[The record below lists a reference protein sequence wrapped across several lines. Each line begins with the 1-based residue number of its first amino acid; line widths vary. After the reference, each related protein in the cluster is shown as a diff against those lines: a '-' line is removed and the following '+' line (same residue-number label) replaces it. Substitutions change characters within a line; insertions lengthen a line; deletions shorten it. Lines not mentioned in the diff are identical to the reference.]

1 MMSRRPAYC
10 LALLILIIISPL
22 PASGFDGADSPY
34 SARQELRQRLV
45 VLLDHHDQIK
55 RSMESTHQDL
65 ISLAG
70 QKERALAKAKEL
82 EAQAPLLEKRLMAVE
97 FQQDGMTRLLAKQE
111 KSFHKRLRALY
122 LYGPDVS
129 AALWATSQDFSDAL
143 SRAQAL
149 DRILAMDRRRLDAIN
164 QRRAQLAALK
174 TDLAYRRNELAEV
187 KEQQAELARRLA
199 KMQADRKALLS
210 ELSSQKKRL
219 DISIA
224 ALTEAETRLAR
235 TFSLPGGPPP
245 EEKLPTRPAA
255 QAKPKPK
262 TSVIKARG
270 SLSPPVE
277 GKVVGRAGP
286 GRRGVVLETRPGAP
300 VRAPWAGTVVYA
312 ATLNGYGRV
321 VVLDHGQRVH
331 TVLAHLGT
339 LSVEKG
345 MQCTPGQV
353 VGAVDYGGRLYL
365 EVRRGTRP
373 VNPLTW
379 LRLKP

>member
-1 MMSRRPAYC
+1 MATQVKTL
-10 LALLILIIISPL
+10 LALLLALVVMPS
-22 PASGFDGADSPY
+22 AAKAFNGNDSPF

-55 RSMESTHQDL
+55 RSINSTRQEL
-65 ISLAG
+65 TSLAKQRQG
-70 QKERALAKAKEL
+70 SLAKAAEL
-82 EAQAPLLEKRLMAVE
+82 EAQAPLLEKRLQAVE
-97 FQQDGMTRLLAKQE
+97 LQQEGMARLLKVQE
-111 KSFHKRLRALY
+111 ANYHTRLRALY
-122 LYGPDVS
+122 LYGSDAS
-129 AALWATSQDFSDAL
+129 AALWATSQDFADAL
-143 SRAQAL
+143 FRAQTL
-149 DRILAMDRRRLDAIN
+149 DRILARDRLRLEALN
-164 QRRAQLAALK
+164 QRRADLAALK
-174 TDLAYRRNELAEV
+174 TDLTFRQNELIEV
-187 KEQQAELARRLA
+187 RAQQAELSQRLA
-199 KMQADRKALLS
+199 KMGKNRKTLLAG
-210 ELSSQKKRL
+210 LSSQEKKL
-219 DISIA
+219 EFSIA

-235 TFSLPGGPPP
+235 TFALPGAPPP
-245 EEKLPTRPAA
+245 AEPAPHKSTA
-255 QAKPKPK
+255 PQKPA
-262 TSVIKARG
+262 TSVLRMRG

-277 GKVVGRAGP
+277 GRMVGRAGP

-345 MQCTPGQV
+345 MECAPGQV
-353 VGAVDYGGRLYL
+353 VGAVDGAGRLYL

>member
-1 MMSRRPAYC
+1 MAIRFLSP
-10 LALLILIIISPL
+10 LALLLVLALAPSAAL
-22 PASGFDGADSPY
+22 GFNGNDSPY

-55 RSMESTHQDL
+55 RSIASARQELTR
-65 ISLAG
+65 LAQQRG
-70 QKERALAKAKEL
+70 EAIAKAVEL
-82 EAQAPLLEKRLMAVE
+82 EAQAPVLEKRLTAVE
-97 FQQDGMTRLLAKQE
+97 LQQAGMARLLEIQE
-111 KSFHKRLRALY
+111 TNYHTRLRALY
-122 LYGPDVS
+122 LHGPDAS

-143 SRAQAL
+143 FRAQTL
-149 DRILAMDRRRLDAIN
+149 DRILAMDRRRLDALI
-164 QRRAQLAALK
+164 QRRAELAALK
-174 TDLAYRRNELAEV
+174 TDLAFRQNELAEV
-187 KEQQAELARRLA
+187 KAQQAELARRLA
-199 KMQADRKALLS
+199 KMQEDRKTLLA
-210 ELSSQKKRL
+210 ELSDQEKRL
-219 DISIA
+219 EVSIA

-235 TFSLPGGPPP
+235 TFALPGAPPP
-245 EEKLPTRPAA
+245 LEKSPRKQEPQ
-255 QAKPKPK
+255 QAP
-262 TSVIKARG
+262 SADVLKARG

-277 GKVVGRAGP
+277 GRIVGRAGP
-286 GRRGVVLETRPGAP
+286 NRRGVVMETRPGAP

-345 MQCTPGQV
+345 MACAAGQV
-353 VGAVDYGGRLYL
+353 VGAVDGAGRLYL

-373 VNPLTW
+373 VNPLSW